1 MFFVRLNQDL
11 ILFLLQRNIRL
22 LFIRVHPMTQRRTE
36 ARTPGPL
43 MLAALGV
50 VFGDI
55 GTSPLYA
62 FKEAFTG
69 LHGLPLSEAN
79 VLAALSAL
87 FWSVTLIISIKYVFI
102 VLRFD
107 NDGEGGALA
116 LASLAQRSARSGVRR
131 RVAAVTAAGVFAAAM
146 FYGDAVITPAISV
159 LSAVEGL
166 AVVAPTLEDAIEPIT
181 IVIIVLLFLLQRRGT
196 AVVGRFFGPVTVIW
210 FAVLALLGLA
220 SIAQSP
226 QVLSAL
232 NPGHAMRFAL
242 DQPGQAFLLLGAVF
256 LALTGGEAL
265 YADMG
270 HFGAR
275 PVRLAWYFVVSPAL
289 LINYFGQG
297 ALVLRA
303 SETVSNPFFMLAPES
318 LRLPLVLLATLA
330 TVIASQATISG
341 AFSITAQASRLGYLP
356 RLRQL
361 HTSDTERGQVYIPS
375 VNWLMLI
382 GVVLLVLEFETS
394 GDLAA
399 AYGIAVSG
407 DMIITTLL
415 MLFITTMSQRRLKM
429 ILFAVLGVFLVVE
442 LLFFASNL
450 TKFMAGGWLP
460 MMLGAALFTML
471 TTWKRG
477 SELLARER
485 RRINISMDDFIG
497 SPVPEVPRVSGTA
510 IYLTSDPETVPSALF
525 HNLKHFKVLHERLL
539 FLHVKIE
546 DAPSVP
552 ADRRLV
558 VEHLADETY
567 AIEVRYGFRE
577 EPDIPDA
584 LTALTGFGLELEEMD
599 TIYFVARSTVVEGE
613 GDLVSWR
620 RALFGWMVRQSE
632 GTANYYHLPPNR
644 VVELGTQISL

>member
-1 MFFVRLNQDL
+1 M
-11 ILFLLQRNIRL
+11 
-22 LFIRVHPMTQRRTE
+22 TE
-36 ARTPGPL
+36 ARKQARALGPL
-43 MLAALGV
+43 ILAALGV

-69 LHGLPLSEAN
+69 MHGLPLSEAN
-79 VLAALSAL
+79 VLATLSAL
-87 FWSVTLIISIKYVFI
+87 FWAVTMIISFKYVFI

-107 NDGEGGALA
+107 NDGEGGSLA
-116 LASLAQRSARSGVRR
+116 LASLAQRSARAGVRR

-159 LSAVEGL
+159 LSAVEGV
-166 AVVAPTLEDAIEPIT
+166 AVVAPTLEHLIEPIT
-181 IVIIVLLFLLQRRGT
+181 IVIIVLLFSVQRSGT
-196 AVVGRFFGPVTVIW
+196 AIVGRFFGPVTIVW
-210 FAVLALLGLA
+210 FAVLALLGVR
-220 SIAQSP
+220 SIVQTP
-226 QVLSAL
+226 VVLDAL
-232 NPGHAMRFAL
+232 NPEYAIMFAFEH
-242 DQPGQAFLLLGAVF
+242 PGQAFLLLGAVF

-270 HFGAR
+270 HFGRR
-275 PVRLAWYFVVSPAL
+275 PVRMAWYLVVSPAL
-289 LINYFGQG
+289 LLNYFGQG

-303 SETVSNPFFMLAPES
+303 SETVSNPFFMLAPDDW
-318 LRLPLVLLATLA
+318 RLPLVLLATLA

-356 RLRQL
+356 RLRLL

-375 VNWLMLI
+375 VNWLMMT
-382 GVVLLVLEFETS
+382 GVVVLVLEFETS

-415 MLFITTMSQRRLKM
+415 MLFITSMSHRRLKS
-429 ILFAVLGVFLVVE
+429 LLLVVLGGFLAVE
-442 LLFFASNL
+442 MLFFASNL

-460 MMLGAALFTML
+460 MMLGAALFTLL

-477 SELLARER
+477 SGLLARER
-485 RRINISMDDFIG
+485 RRINIPMADFISG
-497 SPVPEVPRVSGTA
+497 PAPDVPRVGGTA

-525 HNLKHFKVLHERLL
+525 HNLKHFKVLHERVL

-546 DAPSVP
+546 DVP
-552 ADRRLV
+552 VVPESGRL
-558 VEHLADETY
+558 ELLMLCPETY
-567 AIEVRYGFRE
+567 AIELRYGFRE

-584 LTALTGFGLELEEMD
+584 LSALPSLGLELEPMD
-599 TIYFVARSTVVEGE
+599 TTYFVARSTVVEGV
-613 GDLVSWR
+613 GDLSTWR
-620 RALFGWMVRQSE
+620 RSLFGWMLRQSE

>member
-1 MFFVRLNQDL
+1 MVR
-11 ILFLLQRNIRL
+11 RSIRRL
-22 LFIRVHPMTQRRTE
+22 SFSPDPMNPSRKQ
-36 ARTPGPL
+36 ARALGPL
-43 MLAALGV
+43 ILAALGV

-69 LHGLPLSEAN
+69 VHGLPLSEAN
-79 VLAALSAL
+79 VLATLSAL
-87 FWSVTLIISIKYVFI
+87 FWAVTMIISFKYVFI

-107 NDGEGGALA
+107 NDGEGGSLA
-116 LASLAQRSARSGVRR
+116 LASLAQRSARAGVRR

-159 LSAVEGL
+159 LSAVEGV
-166 AVVAPTLEDAIEPIT
+166 AVVAPTLEHLIEPIT
-181 IVIIVLLFLLQRRGT
+181 IVIIVLLFSVQRRGT
-196 AVVGRFFGPVTVIW
+196 AIVGRFFGPVTIVW
-210 FAVLALLGLA
+210 FAVLALLGIR
-220 SIAQSP
+220 SILQTP
-226 QVLSAL
+226 VVLDAL
-232 NPGHAMRFAL
+232 NPAYAIMFAFEH
-242 DQPGQAFLLLGAVF
+242 PGQAFLLLGAVF

-270 HFGAR
+270 HFGRR
-275 PVRLAWYFVVSPAL
+275 PVRMAWYLVVSPAL
-289 LINYFGQG
+289 LLNYFGQG

-303 SETVSNPFFMLAPES
+303 SETVSNPFFMLAPDD

-375 VNWLMLI
+375 VNWLMMI

-415 MLFITTMSQRRLKM
+415 MLFITSMSHRRLRGV
-429 ILFAVLGVFLVVE
+429 LLVVLGGFLTVE
-442 LLFFASNL
+442 MLFFASNL

-460 MMLGAALFTML
+460 MMLGTALFTLL

-477 SELLARER
+477 SGLLARER
-485 RRINISMDDFIG
+485 RRINIPMADFING
-497 SPVPEVPRVSGTA
+497 PAPDVPRVSGTA

-525 HNLKHFKVLHERLL
+525 HNLKHFKVLHERVL

-546 DAPSVP
+546 DVP
-552 ADRRLV
+552 VVPEADR
-558 VEHLADETY
+558 VELLMLCAETY
-567 AIEVRYGFRE
+567 AIELRYGFRE
-577 EPDIPDA
+577 EPDIPEA
-584 LTALTGFGLELEEMD
+584 LSVLPSLGLELEAMD
-599 TIYFVARSTVVEGE
+599 TTYFVARSTVVEGV
-613 GDLVSWR
+613 GDLTTWR
-620 RALFGWMVRQSE
+620 RSLFGWMLRQSE

>member
-1 MFFVRLNQDL
+1 
-11 ILFLLQRNIRL
+11 
-22 LFIRVHPMTQRRTE
+22 MTPYRPE
-36 ARTPGPL
+36 AKALAPL
-43 MLAALGV
+43 MFAALGV

-69 LHGLPLSEAN
+69 NHGLPLSEAN

-87 FWSVTLIISIKYVFI
+87 FWAVTLIISFKYVFI

-131 RVAAVTAAGVFAAAM
+131 RVAAVTVAGVFAAAM
-146 FYGDAVITPAISV
+146 FYGDAMITPAISV

-181 IVIIVLLFLLQRRGT
+181 IAIIVLLFLVQRKGT
-196 AVVGRFFGPVTVIW
+196 ALVGRFFGPVTIVW
-210 FAVLALLGLA
+210 FAVLTLLGINSIVQTPEVLA
-220 SIAQSP
+220 
-226 QVLSAL
+226 AL
-232 NPGHAMRFAL
+232 NPAYAINFAIA
-242 DQPGQAFLLLGAVF
+242 QPAQAFLLLGAVF

-275 PVRLAWYFVVSPAL
+275 PVRLAWYFIVSPAL

-303 SETVSNPFFMLAPES
+303 SETVSNPFFMLAPED
-318 LRLPLVLLATLA
+318 LRLPLVLLATMA
-330 TVIASQATISG
+330 TVIASQAVISG

-356 RLRQL
+356 RLRQF
-361 HTSDTERGQVYIPS
+361 HTSDTERGQIYIPS
-375 VNWLMLI
+375 VNWLLMI
-382 GVVLLVLEFETS
+382 GVVVLILEFDTS
-394 GDLAA
+394 SDLAA

-415 MLFITTMSQRRLKM
+415 MLFITSMSQRRLKTV
-429 ILFAVLGVFLVVE
+429 LFVVLCVFLVVE
-442 LLFFASNL
+442 MLFFASNL
-450 TKFMAGGWLP
+450 TKFMDGGWLP
-460 MMLGAALFTML
+460 MLLGAGLFTML

-485 RRINISMDDFIG
+485 RRINIPMEDFLG
-497 SPVPEVPRVSGTA
+497 SPIPDVPRVPGTA

-525 HNLKHFKVLHERLL
+525 HNLKHFKVLHERVL
-539 FLHVKIE
+539 FLHVRIE
-546 DAPSVP
+546 DMPRVA
-552 ADRRLV
+552 AAERLK
-558 VEHLADETY
+558 VERLAEETW

-577 EPDIPDA
+577 EPDIPGA
-584 LTALTGFGLELEEMD
+584 LLGLSALGLELEQMD
-599 TIYFVARSTVVEGE
+599 TTYFVARSTVVEGV
-613 GDLVSWR
+613 GDLSSWR
-620 RALFGWMVRQSE
+620 RALYSWMMRQAAD
-632 GTANYYHLPPNR
+632 TANYYQLPPNR

>member
-1 MFFVRLNQDL
+1 MLR
-11 ILFLLQRNIRL
+11 RNIGKL
-22 LFIRVHPMTQRRTE
+22 SFHDAEMTRNT
-36 ARTPGPL
+36 ADAKALGPL

-69 LHGLPLSEAN
+69 NHGLPLSEEN

-87 FWSVTLIISIKYVFI
+87 FWSVTLIISFKYVFI

-116 LASLAQRSARSGVRR
+116 LASLAQRAARAGVRR

-166 AVVAPTLEDAIEPIT
+166 SVVAPTLEHWIEPIT
-181 IVIIVLLFLLQRRGT
+181 LLIIIVLFSVQRKGT
-196 AVVGRFFGPVTVIW
+196 ALVGRFFGPITIVW
-210 FAVLALLGLA
+210 FAVLALLGIN
-220 SIAQSP
+220 SIVQTP
-226 QVLSAL
+226 DVL
-232 NPGHAMRFAL
+232 RAL
-242 DQPGQAFLLLGAVF
+242 DPTYAIVFAIDNPAQAFLLLGAVF

-270 HFGAR
+270 HFGKR
-275 PVRLAWYFVVSPAL
+275 PVRLAWYFIVSPAL

-303 SETVSNPFFMLAPES
+303 SETVSNPFFNLAPEA
-318 LRLPLVLLATLA
+318 LRLPLVLLATMA
-330 TVIASQATISG
+330 TVIASQAVISG

-361 HTSDTERGQVYIPS
+361 HTSDTERGQIYIPA
-375 VNWLMLI
+375 VNWMMLI
-382 GVVLLVLEFETS
+382 GVVVLVLEFDTS
-394 GDLAA
+394 SDLAA

-415 MLFITTMSQRRLKM
+415 MIFITTMSHRRLKVA
-429 ILFAVLGVFLVVE
+429 LLAVLGVFFVIE

-450 TKFMAGGWLP
+450 TKFLDGGWLP
-460 MMLGAALFTML
+460 MLLGAALFTML

-485 RRINISMDDFIG
+485 RRINIPMEDFLS
-497 SPVPEVPRVSGTA
+497 SPIPEVPRVPGTA

-525 HNLKHFKVLHERLL
+525 HNLKHFKVLHESVL
-539 FLHVKIE
+539 FLHVRIE
-546 DAPSVP
+546 EVP
-552 ADRRLV
+552 RVAMEERMTVQR
-558 VEHLADETY
+558 LADNTW

-577 EPDIPDA
+577 EPDIPEA
-584 LTALTGFGLELEEMD
+584 LEALPPEVLELEAMD
-599 TIYFVARSTVVEGE
+599 TTYFVARSTVVEGV
-613 GDLVSWR
+613 GDLSTWR
-620 RALFGWMVRQSE
+620 RALFGWMLRQSE
-632 GTANYYHLPPNR
+632 GPANYFHLPPNR